1 MLFRQS
7 TKLNIFKM
15 QYLITYMYMYQILYF
30 DMTILSMNLC
40 ILETVTQSV
49 EIDDQIF
56 IELQLL
62 LYN

>member
-1 MLFRQS
+1 MLFSQS

-15 QYLITYMYMYQILYF
+15 QYLITYMYQILYF
-30 DMTILSMNLC
+30 DMTILSMNFC

>member
-1 MLFRQS
+1 
-7 TKLNIFKM
+7 
-15 QYLITYMYMYQILYF
+15 MYQILYF
-30 DMTILSMNLC
+30 DMTILSMNFC

>member
-1 MLFRQS
+1 
-7 TKLNIFKM
+7 M
-15 QYLITYMYMYQILYF
+15 QYLITYMYQILYF

-56 IELQLL
+56 TELQLL

>member
-1 MLFRQS
+1 
-7 TKLNIFKM
+7 M
-15 QYLITYMYMYQILYF
+15 QYLITYMYQILYF

>member
-1 MLFRQS
+1 M
-7 TKLNIFKM
+7 
-15 QYLITYMYMYQILYF
+15 YF

>member
-1 MLFRQS
+1 
-7 TKLNIFKM
+7 M
-15 QYLITYMYMYQILYF
+15 QYLITYIYQILYF

>member
-1 MLFRQS
+1 MLFSQS

-15 QYLITYMYMYQILYF
+15 QYLITYMYQILYC

>member
-1 MLFRQS
+1 
-7 TKLNIFKM
+7 M
-15 QYLITYMYMYQILYF
+15 QYLITYMYQILYF

-56 IELQLL
+56 IELQLM

>member
-7 TKLNIFKM
+7 TNLNIFKM
-15 QYLITYMYMYQILYF
+15 QYLITYMYQILYF

>member
-1 MLFRQS
+1 
-7 TKLNIFKM
+7 M
-15 QYLITYMYMYQILYF
+15 QYLITYMYQILYF

-62 LYN
+62 FYN

>member
-15 QYLITYMYMYQILYF
+15 QYLITYMYQILYF

>member
-1 MLFRQS
+1 MLFSQS

-15 QYLITYMYMYQILYF
+15 QYLITYMYQILYF

>member
-1 MLFRQS
+1 
-7 TKLNIFKM
+7 
-15 QYLITYMYMYQILYF
+15 MYQILYF

-62 LYN
+62 LYY

>member
-1 MLFRQS
+1 
-7 TKLNIFKM
+7 
-15 QYLITYMYMYQILYF
+15 MYQILYF

>member
-1 MLFRQS
+1 
-7 TKLNIFKM
+7 
-15 QYLITYMYMYQILYF
+15 
-30 DMTILSMNLC
+30 MNLC

>member
-1 MLFRQS
+1 MLFSQS
-7 TKLNIFKM
+7 TNLNIFKM
-15 QYLITYMYMYQILYF
+15 QYLITYMYQILYF

>member
-1 MLFRQS
+1 MLFSQS

-15 QYLITYMYMYQILYF
+15 QYLITYIYQILYF

>member
-1 MLFRQS
+1 
-7 TKLNIFKM
+7 M
-15 QYLITYMYMYQILYF
+15 QYLITYMYQILYF

-62 LYN
+62 LYY

>member
-1 MLFRQS
+1 MLFSQS

-15 QYLITYMYMYQILYF
+15 QYLITYMYQILYF
-30 DMTILSMNLC
+30 DMSILSMNLR

>member
-1 MLFRQS
+1 MLFSQS

-15 QYLITYMYMYQILYF
+15 QYLIAYMYQILYF

-56 IELQLL
+56 IELRLL

>member
-1 MLFRQS
+1 
-7 TKLNIFKM
+7 M
-15 QYLITYMYMYQILYF
+15 QYLITYMYQILYF
-30 DMTILSMNLC
+30 DMTIVSMNLC

>member
-15 QYLITYMYMYQILYF
+15 QYLITYMYQILYF
-30 DMTILSMNLC
+30 DMTILSMNFC

>member
-1 MLFRQS
+1 MLFSQS

-15 QYLITYMYMYQILYF
+15 QYLITYMYQILYF

-56 IELQLL
+56 TELQLL